1 MICHAPRGLRLSRG
15 WLQSLGFDA
24 IWRWIIERL
33 TTFMW
38 SEWYVGVFHRYIV
51 YMMNVIQCIFRLYT
65 YVYMPIFN
73 VNGNHSGWRP
83 FPHRKS
89 WWTLRFIVALH
100 QIPLTCPTGHDPVAM
115 VCCFLRGER
124 LKQVRRWSEEFD
136 PVGDA
141 CNDQTGLHVLRVRIS
156 CFEYVGLKSYHSY
169 RSFNFGSSCLLGHA
183 CILRCFFTCL
193 LACFFASTYLFV
205 QMLQHVQMC
214 RHCAWPE
221 FPSHFED
228 WHKTMRRG
236 TVWPASHSE

>member
-1 MICHAPRGLRLSRG
+1 
-15 WLQSLGFDA
+15 
-24 IWRWIIERL
+24 
-33 TTFMW
+33 
-38 SEWYVGVFHRYIV
+38 
-51 YMMNVIQCIFRLYT
+51 
-65 YVYMPIFN
+65 MPIFN
-73 VNGNHSGWRP
+73 VNGNHLGGRP
-83 FPHRKS
+83 FPHGKR
-89 WWTLRFIVALH
+89 WWMLRFIVALH

-141 CNDQTGLHVLRVRIS
+141 CNDRTGLHVLRVRIS

-169 RSFNFGSSCLLGHA
+169 RSFNFGSSCLLGHT
-183 CILRCFFTCL
+183 CILRRFFTCL
-193 LACFFASTYLFV
+193 LACLFASTYLFV